1 MTTPSGDPSRR
12 QGRTRRAFL
21 ADGVTAVAAASAIK
35 QLTGGRTI
43 PRTIRLAKTYQPHA
57 SEVEA
62 LRVLGRT
69 SMRMP
74 GSLPNPAIAAGTD
87 TLPEI
92 EHVVLL
98 MMENHS
104 YDNFL
109 GMLGRGPYQ
118 APRGDGLTIAADGYP
133 TATNPY
139 SNGTLQR
146 SFHMPNTCQSDGKPS
161 QDWEA
166 SHVQYANGANS
177 GFVIS
182 SSGPVAMGYWQEQDL
197 PFTYGLASTF
207 PIGDRYFCS
216 VLGQTDPNR
225 RYLFAATSM
234 GMTND
239 IGSDPSQDALLGVSP
254 PNGTIFNQLTSH
266 SISWANYSAVISVT
280 NESMNLY
287 PTSDYQYDST
297 NVKTMAQFAAD
308 AKSGTL
314 PSFSFIDPDY
324 NNTSQENPQNISLGE
339 TFLQTVVEA
348 IGSSPAWD
356 KTVLIINYDEHGG
369 YYDHVPPPAALAPDD
384 VAPVTSPGEQ
394 PYDGFK
400 RYGFRV
406 PSMVISPYSKTDY
419 VSHLVYDHTSVLAF
433 LERKF
438 NLPALTKRDANAND
452 MFDFLDLTAMA
463 SKQPTFPEFPSIAK
477 AGGFTCTPGQPGTIP
492 PAAPKPIPIQLKL
505 TYSGT
510 NKHEHA
516 AVVDLQVSHGSL
528 SGLTVELAHGHK
540 KIDQVRV
547 SNVTTIP
554 KSVVLRAKG
563 KVPPAGR
570 YTVTVRKGHKTL
582 ATRTVHIR

>member
-1 MTTPSGDPSRR
+1 MTTPPRDPSDR
-12 QGRTRRAFL
+12 QDRTRRAFL
-21 ADGVTAVAAASAIK
+21 ADGVTAVAAASAIRAV
-35 QLTGGRTI
+35 TGGHKA
-43 PRTIRLAKTYQPHA
+43 PRSARLAQTYQPHP

-62 LRVLGRT
+62 LRVLGR
-69 SMRMP
+69 SDMRMP

-92 EHVVLL
+92 EHVVVL

-118 APRGDGLTIAADGYP
+118 APRGDGLTIAAAGYP

-139 SNGTLQR
+139 SNGSVQR
-146 SFHMPNTCQSDGKPS
+146 SFHMPNTCQSDGKPA

-182 SSGPVAMGYWQEQDL
+182 SSGPVAMGYWDEHDL

-216 VLGQTDPNR
+216 MLGQTDPNR
-225 RYLFAATSM
+225 RFLFAATSM

-239 IGSDPSQDALLGVSP
+239 IGGNQDASFVLMP

-266 SISWANYSAVISVT
+266 GISWTNYAAVPGFLGD
-280 NESMNLY
+280 SMNLY
-287 PTSDYQYDST
+287 PGADLKYDGA
-297 NVKTMAQFAAD
+297 VKTMTQFASD
-308 AKSGTL
+308 ARAGTL
-314 PSFSFIDPDY
+314 SSFTFIDPNY
-324 NNTSQENPQNISLGE
+324 TVTSQENPQNISLGE
-339 TFLQTVVEA
+339 TFVQSVVEA
-348 IGSSPAWD
+348 IGSSPAWR
-356 KTVLIINYDEHGG
+356 KTVLILNYDEHGG

-384 VAPVTSPGEQ
+384 NAPVPPQGEQ
-394 PYDGFK
+394 AYDGFR

-406 PSMVISPYSKTDY
+406 PSIVISPYSKTDY
-419 VSHLVYDHTSVLAF
+419 VSHMVYDHTSVLAF

-438 NLPALTKRDANAND
+438 NLPALSKRDANAND
-452 MFDFLDLTAMA
+452 MYDFLDLKALA
-463 SKQPTFPEFPSIAK
+463 KSKPNFPEFPSMPK
-477 AGGFTCTPGQPGTIP
+477 PGDFTCTPGQPGTIP
-492 PAAPKPIPIQLKL
+492 PAAPKPIPIQVKL
-505 TYSGT
+505 SYTGIE
-510 NKHEHA
+510 KHKHGA
-516 AVVDLQVSHGSL
+516 AVDVQVSHASL
-528 SGLTVELAHGHK
+528 SGLTVELAQGHK

-554 KSVVLRAKG
+554 KSVVLKAKG

>member
-1 MTTPSGDPSRR
+1 MTTPREDPLDR

-35 QLTGGRTI
+35 QLTGGHRV
-43 PRTIRLAKTYQPHA
+43 PRARPLAKTYQPHA

-62 LRVLGRT
+62 LRVLGRAE
-69 SMRMP
+69 MRMP
-74 GSLPNPAIAAGTD
+74 GSLPHPAVAAGTD
-87 TLPEI
+87 MLPEI
-92 EHVVLL
+92 EHVVVL

-104 YDNFL
+104 YDNLL

-118 APRGDGLTIAADGYP
+118 APRGDGFTIAADGYP
-133 TATNPY
+133 TATNAY
-139 SNGTLQR
+139 SNGSLQR

-166 SHVQYANGANS
+166 SHIQYANGANS

-182 SSGPVAMGYWQEQDL
+182 ASGPVAMGYWDDQDL
-197 PFTYGLASTF
+197 PFTYGLASQF

-225 RYLFAATSM
+225 RFLFAATSM

-239 IGSDPSQDALLGVSP
+239 IGGNQNTSFVMTP

-266 SISWANYSAVISVT
+266 GISWTNYSAVIST
-280 NESMNLY
+280 LNESMNLY
-287 PTSDYQYDST
+287 PTSDLQYDST
-297 NVKTMAQFAAD
+297 KVESMAQFAAD
-308 AKSGTL
+308 AKAGSL
-314 PSFSFIDPDY
+314 PAFTFIDPDY

-339 TFLQTVVEA
+339 SFLQSVVEA
-348 IGSSPAWD
+348 IGSSPAWS
-356 KTVLIINYDEHGG
+356 KTVLIIDYDEHGG

-384 VAPVTSPGEQ
+384 VAAVPPQGE
-394 PYDGFK
+394 PAYDGFT

-406 PSMVISPYSKTDY
+406 PSIVVSPYSKTDY
-419 VSHLVYDHTSVLAF
+419 VSHMVYDHTSVLAF
-433 LERKF
+433 LEHKF

-463 SKQPTFPEFPSIAK
+463 KSKPNFPEFPSMPK
-477 AGGFTCTPGQPGTIP
+477 PGDFTCTPGQPGTIP
-492 PAAPKPIPIQLKL
+492 PAAPKAIPIKVKL
-505 TYSGT
+505 TYTGIK
-510 NKHEHA
+510 KHEHG
-516 AVVDLQVSHGSL
+516 AVVDLQVSHASL

-563 KVPPAGR
+563 KVPPVGR
-570 YTVTVRKGHKTL
+570 YTVTVRKGHKAL